1 MAHITCRAR
10 FAPDTLLNALGFGY
24 CLALVLALLVAGLV
38 GTVIERPL
46 LCRVYRFGTAILA
59 LSSSAPTTTFYT
71 LRNGNHGADLTRFTL
86 PGGLAAG
93 GTDNTV
99 AGGTSQDVRGLVFDP
114 VNAKWY
120 YGTAGGQHRGNFG
133 HGQLQRVRGECQRL
147 SLPPSRC
154 LARVSSGLACWGG
167 GATECKQSDTSEN
180 PGGAFGCRLC
190 FRHRHVLP

>member
-71 LRNGNHGADLTRFTL
+71 LRNGNYGADLTRFTL
-86 PGGLAAG
+86 PGGLATG
-93 GTDNTV
+93 GTDVTV
-99 AGGTSQDVRGLVFDP
+99 AGGTKTSGVSFSTPSTPNGTTAPRAG
-114 VNAKWY
+114 
-120 YGTAGGQHRGNFG
+120 GTAGTFGTVSFSGCGGN
-133 HGQLQRVRGECQRL
+133 
-147 SLPPSRC
+147 
-154 LARVSSGLACWGG
+154 ANA
-167 GATECKQSDTSEN
+167 
-180 PGGAFGCRLC
+180 
-190 FRHRHVLP
+190 

>member
-1 MAHITCRAR
+1 MAHSTCRAR

-46 LCRVYRFGTAILA
+46 LCRVYRLGTANLA
-59 LSSSAPTTTFYT
+59 LSSSAPTTTFYS
-71 LRNGNHGADLTRFTL
+71 LRNRNYGADLTRFTL
-86 PGGLAAG
+86 SGGLAAG

-120 YGTAGGQHRGNFG
+120 YGTAGGAAPRELSARSASAGAG
-133 HGQLQRVRGECQRL
+133 GCQRL

-167 GATECKQSDTSEN
+167 GATEGKQSDTSEN

>member
-71 LRNGNHGADLTRFTL
+71 LRNGNYGADLTRFTL

-93 GTDNTV
+93 GTDVTV
-99 AGGTSQDVRGLVFDP
+99 AGGTKTSG
-114 VNAKWY
+114 
-120 YGTAGGQHRGNFG
+120 
-133 HGQLQRVRGECQRL
+133 
-147 SLPPSRC
+147 
-154 LARVSSGLACWGG
+154 VSFS
-167 GATECKQSDTSEN
+167 T
-180 PGGAFGCRLC
+180 P
-190 FRHRHVLP
+190 

>member
-71 LRNGNHGADLTRFTL
+71 LRNGNYGADLTRFTL

-93 GTDNTV
+93 GTDNIV
-99 AGGTSQDVRGLVFDP
+99 AGGTSQDVRGSFSTP
-114 VNAKWY
+114 STPNGTTAPRA
-120 YGTAGGQHRGNFG
+120 GSTAGTFGTISFSGCGGN
-133 HGQLQRVRGECQRL
+133 
-147 SLPPSRC
+147 
-154 LARVSSGLACWGG
+154 ANA
-167 GATECKQSDTSEN
+167 
-180 PGGAFGCRLC
+180 
-190 FRHRHVLP
+190 